1 MNKKFVIVLILAIV
15 TIGIT
20 VYLFFLKYNEKTYS
34 EKFPNEKAVENFKI
48 YIPSSTSLLTKE
60 VYLQRDEIEL
70 KNIEKI
76 LEFFLLEL
84 PSPLNET
91 KILGIYR
98 DKENVI
104 YVDLSKNFVIPQS
117 MREEYL
123 LIKALYKTFKEN
135 FAWIK
140 DIKILIESKEIETLS
155 GHISI
160 ESSLKELMEGS

>member
-1 MNKKFVIVLILAIV
+1 MNKKFVIVLILIV
-15 TIGIT
+15 VITGIII
-20 VYLFFLKYNEKTYS
+20 YFSFLRYNEKAYS
-34 EKFPNEKAVENFKI
+34 EKPKTEKAIENFKI

-60 VYLQRDEIEL
+60 VYLQKDEIEL
-70 KNIEKI
+70 KNLEKI
-76 LEFFLLEL
+76 LEIFLLEL

-104 YVDLSKNFVIPQS
+104 YIDLSKNFATHQS
-117 MREEYL
+117 MREEYFV
-123 LIKALYKTFKEN
+123 IKSLYKTLKEN

-160 ESSLKELMEGS
+160 ESSLKELMEES